1 MTVPPSR
8 ARPLRVERY
17 GYDELNDLIDHHNA
31 YFPAESRL
39 PMDVRRRDYVLINGK
54 LYRRARV
61 GPAWALARFP
71 AELDAAG

>member
-17 GYDELNDLIDHHNA
+17 GYDELNDLIDRHNA

-54 LYRRARV
+54 PYRRARV